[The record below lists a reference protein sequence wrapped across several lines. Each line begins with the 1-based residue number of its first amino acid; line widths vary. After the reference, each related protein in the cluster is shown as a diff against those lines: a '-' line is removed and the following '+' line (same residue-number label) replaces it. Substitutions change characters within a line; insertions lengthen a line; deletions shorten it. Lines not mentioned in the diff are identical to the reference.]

1 MAVFPDI
8 EQEAFWTKVSDL
20 HAAVHKSK
28 QHIAVGYAW
37 CGEQP
42 FSVEAMIS
50 RADKVMY
57 QDKRDYYAANR
68 MLPGVER
75 RREADRVPVRAHD
88 GDSQFYNFLH
98 TTYYDAE
105 MVFRSIS
112 QQNTTAYFYF
122 GDMQKNI
129 FYVSDNMRDE
139 FGFQSNIVPGLLQA
153 WAQRI
158 TSVKYRD
165 MYWEELDSMIKEK
178 RSIHDLAEGGY
189 FYGCQFVELTQEEEK
204 RLYQD
209 MFALQAA
216 EMYKQRNPKF

>member
-1 MAVFPDI
+1 MRRTGCCREWNAAGKQTGFP
-8 EQEAFWTKVSDL
+8 VL
-20 HAAVHKSK
+20 
-28 QHIAVGYAW
+28 
-37 CGEQP
+37 
-42 FSVEAMIS
+42 
-50 RADKVMY
+50 
-57 QDKRDYYAANR
+57 
-68 MLPGVER
+68 
-75 RREADRVPVRAHD
+75 AHD
-88 GDSQFYNFLH
+88 GDSLFYNFLH

-178 RSIHDLAEGGY
+178 RSIHDL
-189 FYGCQFVELTQEEEK
+189 
-204 RLYQD
+204 RYQVRD
-209 MFALQAA
+209 TNGKSMWGAVLWYPQM
-216 EMYKQRNPKF
+216 ERG

>member
-1 MAVFPDI
+1 M
-8 EQEAFWTKVSDL
+8 
-20 HAAVHKSK
+20 
-28 QHIAVGYAW
+28 GYAW

-75 RREADRVPVRAHD
+75 RREADRVPVLAHD
-88 GDSQFYNFLH
+88 GDSLFYNFLH

-153 WAQRI
+153 WA
-158 TSVKYRD
+158 
-165 MYWEELDSMIKEK
+165 
-178 RSIHDLAEGGY
+178 
-189 FYGCQFVELTQEEEK
+189 
-204 RLYQD
+204 
-209 MFALQAA
+209 AA
-216 EMYKQRNPKF
+216 DHFSEVP